1 MSKKRSGAFILGML
15 VGGVVGAATGILVAP
30 RSGRRTRRLLKKS
43 AQALPEL
50 AEDISSSVQLQ
61 AGRLSETTM
70 RNWDETLARLKEA
83 IAAGMEASQR
93 ARNTSE
99 REEILER
106 EETAAE
112 TPETQK

>member
-1 MSKKRSGAFILGML
+1 
-15 VGGVVGAATGILVAP
+15 
-30 RSGRRTRRLLKKS
+30 
-43 AQALPEL
+43 
-50 AEDISSSVQLQ
+50 
-61 AGRLSETTM
+61 M